1 MFSAGGEHVDKN
13 TTGRFIAELRKQK
26 GFTQKELAENLMVT
40 DKAIS
45 RWETGKGL
53 PDTSL
58 LKPLGDVLGVSVT
71 ELLSGKKIEEVD
83 MKERAD
89 NIILE
94 ALNYSKRM
102 LASVISVTIFIIGIA
117 FIISPLF
124 LASKSYIWTLG
135 LIIVAIAIL
144 YIYTRKRGY
153 SMKATDR
160 VYYLAALALQ
170 GIALVLEV
178 LPIGVVMVFATS
190 PTKQTIEVY
199 SYFSLLPVGYANFT
213 PLLTGILTILI
224 ILLGAIALFRF
235 DRAASIRKTIFV
247 CSIISLLFSIVP
259 LFLFGTVGMTVA
271 SYAVSCAILLSICL
285 QAVANRKE

>member
-1 MFSAGGEHVDKN
+1 MDKN
-13 TTGRFIAELRKQK
+13 ITGRFIAELRKQK
-26 GFTQKELAENLMVT
+26 GFTQKELAEKLMVT

-58 LKPLGDVLGVSVT
+58 LKPLGDVLGVSIT
-71 ELLSGKKIEEVD
+71 ELLSGKRIEEVD
-83 MKERAD
+83 MKEQAD

-94 ALNYSKRM
+94 SLNYSKRM
-102 LASVISVTIFIIGIA
+102 LASVISVIIFIIGIA

-124 LASKSYIWTLG
+124 LVSQSYIWTLG
-135 LIIVAIAIL
+135 LIIVATAIL
-144 YIYTRKRGY
+144 YIYTRKKRD
-153 SMKATDR
+153 SMKATNR
-160 VYYLAALALQ
+160 AYHLSTLALQ
-170 GIALVLEV
+170 GIALILEI
-178 LPIGVVMVFATS
+178 LPIGTVMVCATS

-224 ILLGAIALFRF
+224 ILLGAIALFKF
-235 DRAASIRKTIFV
+235 DNAASLRKAMFV
-247 CSIISLLFSIVP
+247 CSVISLLLSIVP

>member
-1 MFSAGGEHVDKN
+1 MDKN
-13 TTGRFIAELRKQK
+13 ATGRFIAELRKQK
-26 GFTQKELAENLMVT
+26 GFTQKELAEKLMVT

-102 LASVISVTIFIIGIA
+102 LASVIGTILFIIGIA

-124 LASKSYIWTLG
+124 LASQSHIWALG
-135 LIIVAIAIL
+135 IIIVVGTTL
-144 YIYTRKRGY
+144 YSCIRKRGY
-153 SMKATDR
+153 SMKVTDR

-170 GIALVLEV
+170 GVALVLEM
-178 LPIGVVMVFATS
+178 LPIGAVMVFATS
-190 PTKQTIEVY
+190 STERTIEVY
-199 SYFSLLPVGYANFT
+199 SYFSMLPVGYANFA

-224 ILLGAIALFRF
+224 ILLGVIALFRF
-235 DRAASIRKTIFV
+235 DKTASIRRTIFV

-259 LFLFGTVGMTVA
+259 VFLFGTVGMTAA
-271 SYAVSCAILLSICL
+271 SYAVSCVILLSNCL
-285 QAVANRKE
+285 QAVANRQE

>member
-1 MFSAGGEHVDKN
+1 MDKN

-235 DRAASIRKTIFV
+235 DRAAGIRKTIFV

>member
-1 MFSAGGEHVDKN
+1 
-13 TTGRFIAELRKQK
+13 
-26 GFTQKELAENLMVT
+26 
-40 DKAIS
+40 
-45 RWETGKGL
+45 
-53 PDTSL
+53 
-58 LKPLGDVLGVSVT
+58 
-71 ELLSGKKIEEVD
+71 

-235 DRAASIRKTIFV
+235 DRATSIRKTIFV

>member
-1 MFSAGGEHVDKN
+1 M
-13 TTGRFIAELRKQK
+13 
-26 GFTQKELAENLMVT
+26 
-40 DKAIS
+40 
-45 RWETGKGL
+45 
-53 PDTSL
+53 

-102 LASVISVTIFIIGIA
+102 LASVIGTILFIIGIA

-124 LASKSYIWTLG
+124 LASQSHIWALG
-135 LIIVAIAIL
+135 IIIVVGTTL
-144 YIYTRKRGY
+144 YSCIRKRGY
-153 SMKATDR
+153 SMKVTDR

-170 GIALVLEV
+170 GVALVLEM
-178 LPIGVVMVFATS
+178 LPIGAVMVFATS
-190 PTKQTIEVY
+190 PTERTIEVY
-199 SYFSLLPVGYANFT
+199 SYFSMLPVGYANFA

-224 ILLGAIALFRF
+224 ILLGVIALFRF
-235 DRAASIRKTIFV
+235 DKAASIRRTIFV

-259 LFLFGTVGMTVA
+259 VFLFGTVGMTAA
-271 SYAVSCAILLSICL
+271 SYAVSCAILLSNCL
-285 QAVANRKE
+285 QAVANRQE

>member
-1 MFSAGGEHVDKN
+1 MDKN
-13 TTGRFIAELRKQK
+13 ITGRFIAELRKQK
-26 GFTQKELAENLMVT
+26 GFTQKELAEKLMVT

-58 LKPLGDVLGVSVT
+58 LKPLGDVLGVSIT
-71 ELLSGKKIEEVD
+71 ELLSGKRIEEVD
-83 MKERAD
+83 MKEQAD

-94 ALNYSKRM
+94 SLNYSKRM
-102 LASVISVTIFIIGIA
+102 LASVISVIIFIIGIA

-124 LASKSYIWTLG
+124 LVSQSYIWTLG

-144 YIYTRKRGY
+144 YIYIRKKRD
-153 SMKATDR
+153 SMKATNR
-160 VYYLAALALQ
+160 AYHLSALALQ
-170 GIALVLEV
+170 GIALILEI
-178 LPIGVVMVFATS
+178 LPIGTGMVFATS

-224 ILLGAIALFRF
+224 ILLGAIALFKF
-235 DRAASIRKTIFV
+235 DNAASLRKAMFV
-247 CSIISLLFSIVP
+247 CSVISLLLSIVP
-259 LFLFGTVGMTVA
+259 LFLFGTVGMTA
-271 SYAVSCAILLSICL
+271 AMCILYFDQKVGFLFFCL
-285 QAVANRKE
+285 

>member
-1 MFSAGGEHVDKN
+1 MDKN
-13 TTGRFIAELRKQK
+13 ITGRFIAELRKQK
-26 GFTQKELAENLMVT
+26 GFTQKELAEKLMVT

-58 LKPLGDVLGVSVT
+58 LKPLGDVLGVSIT
-71 ELLSGKKIEEVD
+71 ELLSGKRIEEVD
-83 MKERAD
+83 MKEQAD

-94 ALNYSKRM
+94 SLNYSKRM
-102 LASVISVTIFIIGIA
+102 LASVISAIIFIIGIA

-124 LASKSYIWTLG
+124 LVSQSYIWTLG

-144 YIYTRKRGY
+144 YIYTRKKRDL
-153 SMKATDR
+153 MKATNR
-160 VYYLAALALQ
+160 AYHLSALALQ
-170 GIALVLEV
+170 GIALILEI
-178 LPIGVVMVFATS
+178 LPIGTVMVFATS

-224 ILLGAIALFRF
+224 ILLGAIALFKF
-235 DRAASIRKTIFV
+235 DNAASLRKAMFV
-247 CSIISLLFSIVP
+247 CSVISLLLSIVP
-259 LFLFGTVGMTVA
+259 LFLFGTVGMTA
-271 SYAVSCAILLSICL
+271 AMCILYFDQKVGFLFFCL
-285 QAVANRKE
+285 

>member
-1 MFSAGGEHVDKN
+1 MDKN

-58 LKPLGDVLGVSVT
+58 LKPLGDVLGVSIT
-71 ELLSGKKIEEVD
+71 ELLSGKRIEEVD

>member
-1 MFSAGGEHVDKN
+1 MDKN
-13 TTGRFIAELRKQK
+13 ITGRFIAELRKQK
-26 GFTQKELAENLMVT
+26 GFTQKELAEKLMVT

-58 LKPLGDVLGVSVT
+58 LKPLGDVLGVSIT
-71 ELLSGKKIEEVD
+71 ELLSGKRIEEVD

-89 NIILE
+89 KIILE

-102 LASVISVTIFIIGIA
+102 LASVIGTILFIIGIA

-124 LASKSYIWTLG
+124 LASQSHIWALG
-135 LIIVAIAIL
+135 IIIVVGTTL
-144 YIYTRKRGY
+144 YSCIRKRGY
-153 SMKATDR
+153 SMKVTDR

-170 GIALVLEV
+170 GVALVLEM
-178 LPIGVVMVFATS
+178 LPIGAVMVFATS
-190 PTKQTIEVY
+190 STERTIEVY
-199 SYFSLLPVGYANFT
+199 SYFSMLPVGYANFA

-224 ILLGAIALFRF
+224 ILLGVIALFRF
-235 DRAASIRKTIFV
+235 DKAASIRRTIFV

-259 LFLFGTVGMTVA
+259 VFLFGTVGMTAA
-271 SYAVSCAILLSICL
+271 SYAVSCAILLSNCL
-285 QAVANRKE
+285 QAVANRQE

>member
-1 MFSAGGEHVDKN
+1 MDKN
-13 TTGRFIAELRKQK
+13 ATGRFIAELRKQK
-26 GFTQKELAENLMVT
+26 GFTQKELAEKLMVT

-94 ALNYSKRM
+94 ALNYSKHM
-102 LASVISVTIFIIGIA
+102 LASVIGTILFIIGIA

-124 LASKSYIWTLG
+124 LASQSHIWALG
-135 LIIVAIAIL
+135 IIIVVGTTL
-144 YIYTRKRGY
+144 YSCIRKRGY
-153 SMKATDR
+153 SMKVTDR

-170 GIALVLEV
+170 GVALVLEM
-178 LPIGVVMVFATS
+178 LPIGAVMVFATS
-190 PTKQTIEVY
+190 STERTIEVY
-199 SYFSLLPVGYANFT
+199 SYFSMLPVGYANFA

-224 ILLGAIALFRF
+224 ILLGVIALFRF
-235 DRAASIRKTIFV
+235 DKAASIRRTIFV

-259 LFLFGTVGMTVA
+259 VFLFGTVGMTAA
-271 SYAVSCAILLSICL
+271 SYAVSCAILLSNCL
-285 QAVANRKE
+285 QAVANRQE

>member
-1 MFSAGGEHVDKN
+1 MDKN
-13 TTGRFIAELRKQK
+13 ATGRFIAELRKQK
-26 GFTQKELAENLMVT
+26 GFTQKELAEKLMVT

-102 LASVISVTIFIIGIA
+102 LASVIGTILFIIGIA

-124 LASKSYIWTLG
+124 LASQSHIWALG
-135 LIIVAIAIL
+135 IIIVVGTTL
-144 YIYTRKRGY
+144 YSCIRKRGY
-153 SMKATDR
+153 SMKVTDR

-170 GIALVLEV
+170 GVALVLEM
-178 LPIGVVMVFATS
+178 LPIGAVMVFATS
-190 PTKQTIEVY
+190 STECTIEVY
-199 SYFSLLPVGYANFT
+199 SYFSMLPVGYANFA

-224 ILLGAIALFRF
+224 ILLGVIALFRF
-235 DRAASIRKTIFV
+235 DKAASIRRTIFV

-259 LFLFGTVGMTVA
+259 VFLFGTVGMTAA
-271 SYAVSCAILLSICL
+271 SYAVSCAILLSNCL
-285 QAVANRKE
+285 QAVANRQE

>member
-1 MFSAGGEHVDKN
+1 MDKN
-13 TTGRFIAELRKQK
+13 VIGRFIAELRKQK
-26 GFTQKELAENLMVT
+26 GLTQKELAERLMVT

-71 ELLSGKKIEEVD
+71 ELLSGKRIKEVE
-83 MKERAD
+83 MNAQAD

-94 ALNYSKRM
+94 SLNYSKRM
-102 LASVISVTIFIIGIA
+102 LVSIISAVLFIIGLA

-124 LASKSYIWTLG
+124 LASQSYIWTLG
-135 LIIVAIAIL
+135 LVIVAIAVLYL
-144 YIYTRKRGY
+144 YIRKRGY
-153 SMKATDR
+153 SVKATNR

-170 GIALVLEV
+170 GIALVIEI

-190 PTKQTIEVY
+190 PTERTIEMC
-199 SYFSLLPVGYANFT
+199 SYFSLLPLGYANVT
-213 PLLTGILTILI
+213 PLLTGILTVVI
-224 ILLGAIALFRF
+224 ILLGIIALFNF
-235 DRAASIRKTIFV
+235 DKTAKLKKVIFV
-247 CSIISLLFSIVP
+247 CSVISLLLSIVP
-259 LFLFGTVGMTVA
+259 LFLFGTVGMTAA
-271 SYAVSCAILLSICL
+271 SYAVSIAILFSICL

>member
-1 MFSAGGEHVDKN
+1 MDKN

-224 ILLGAIALFRF
+224 ILLGAIALLRF

>member
-1 MFSAGGEHVDKN
+1 MDKN
-13 TTGRFIAELRKQK
+13 ATGRFIAELRKQK
-26 GFTQKELAENLMVT
+26 GFTQKELAEKLMVT

-71 ELLSGKKIEEVD
+71 ELLSGKKIAAVD

-102 LASVISVTIFIIGIA
+102 LASVIGTILFIIGIA

-124 LASKSYIWTLG
+124 LASQSHIWALG
-135 LIIVAIAIL
+135 IIIVVGTTL
-144 YIYTRKRGY
+144 YSCIRKRGY
-153 SMKATDR
+153 SMKVTDR

-170 GIALVLEV
+170 GVALVLEM
-178 LPIGVVMVFATS
+178 LPIGAVMVFATS
-190 PTKQTIEVY
+190 STERTIEVY
-199 SYFSLLPVGYANFT
+199 SYFSMLPVGYANFA

-224 ILLGAIALFRF
+224 ILLGVIALFRF
-235 DRAASIRKTIFV
+235 DKAASIRRTIFV

-259 LFLFGTVGMTVA
+259 VFLFGTVGMSAA
-271 SYAVSCAILLSICL
+271 SYAVSCAILLSNCL
-285 QAVANRKE
+285 QAVANRQE

>member
-1 MFSAGGEHVDKN
+1 MDKN
-13 TTGRFIAELRKQK
+13 ITGRFIAELRKQK
-26 GFTQKELAENLMVT
+26 GFTQKELAEKLMVT

>member
-1 MFSAGGEHVDKN
+1 MDKN

-213 PLLTGILTILI
+213 PLLTGILTTLI

>member
-1 MFSAGGEHVDKN
+1 MDKN
-13 TTGRFIAELRKQK
+13 ATGRFIAELRKQK
-26 GFTQKELAENLMVT
+26 GFTQKELAEKLMVT

-102 LASVISVTIFIIGIA
+102 LASVIGTILFIIGIA

-124 LASKSYIWTLG
+124 LASQSHIWASG
-135 LIIVAIAIL
+135 IIIVVGTTL
-144 YIYTRKRGY
+144 YSCIRKRGY
-153 SMKATDR
+153 SMKVTDR

-170 GIALVLEV
+170 GVALVLEM
-178 LPIGVVMVFATS
+178 LPIGAVMVFATS
-190 PTKQTIEVY
+190 STERTIEVY
-199 SYFSLLPVGYANFT
+199 SYFSMLPVGYANFA

-224 ILLGAIALFRF
+224 ILLGVIALFRF
-235 DRAASIRKTIFV
+235 DKAASIRRTIFV

-259 LFLFGTVGMTVA
+259 VFLFGTVGMTAA
-271 SYAVSCAILLSICL
+271 SYAVSCAILLSNCL
-285 QAVANRKE
+285 QAVANRQE

>member
-1 MFSAGGEHVDKN
+1 MDKN

-26 GFTQKELAENLMVT
+26 GFTQKELAEKLMVT

-71 ELLSGKKIEEVD
+71 GLLSGKKIEEVD

>member
-1 MFSAGGEHVDKN
+1 MDKN

-94 ALNYSKRM
+94 TLNYSKRM

>member
-1 MFSAGGEHVDKN
+1 MDKN
-13 TTGRFIAELRKQK
+13 ATGRFIAELRKQK

-102 LASVISVTIFIIGIA
+102 LASVIGTILFIIGIA

-124 LASKSYIWTLG
+124 LASQSHIWALG
-135 LIIVAIAIL
+135 IIIVVGTTL
-144 YIYTRKRGY
+144 YSCIRKRGY
-153 SMKATDR
+153 SMKVTDR

-170 GIALVLEV
+170 GVALVLEM
-178 LPIGVVMVFATS
+178 LPIGAVMVFATS
-190 PTKQTIEVY
+190 STERTIEVY
-199 SYFSLLPVGYANFT
+199 SYFSMLPVGYANFA

-224 ILLGAIALFRF
+224 ILLGVIALFRF
-235 DRAASIRKTIFV
+235 DKAASIRRTIFV

-259 LFLFGTVGMTVA
+259 VFLFGTVGMTAA
-271 SYAVSCAILLSICL
+271 SYAVSCAILLSNCL
-285 QAVANRKE
+285 QAVANRQE